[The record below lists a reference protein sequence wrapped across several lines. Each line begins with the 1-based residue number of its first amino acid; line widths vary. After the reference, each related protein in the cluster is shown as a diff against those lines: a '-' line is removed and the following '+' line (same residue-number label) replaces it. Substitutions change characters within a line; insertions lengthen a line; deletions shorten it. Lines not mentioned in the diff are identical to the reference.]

1 MTEFAGTLR
10 ERIVIEN
17 PVSLRNAMGLQEPG
31 WERVC
36 SCLAA
41 VSLESVGAEAEAQAL
56 SAMPLY
62 RVTFRQRDGITIGQR
77 IRWKGRRLLARQ
89 LLDDPRT
96 KDRIVMRCEEM
107 R

>member
-41 VSLESVGAEAEAQAL
+41 VSLESVGAEAEAQA
-56 SAMPLY
+56 Y
-62 RVTFRQRDGITIGQR
+62 RPI
-77 IRWKGRRLLARQ
+77 
-89 LLDDPRT
+89 
-96 KDRIVMRCEEM
+96 DRIDRGDREHPRLSWNRAC
-107 R
+107 RRPLSPSRPLFA